1 MTKIK
6 LELEETDL
14 YNSLKS
20 IIKHSNSEEIARALT
35 SIIAPHEKLTSIFF
49 KTYFGGSAPPVLSE
63 GTMVTVNPNKLSYKT
78 NVEGMKRLGLLN
90 ISGHATAII
99 KEFRGFHESHNYYV
113 NFMNVDD
120 NDNKSY
126 EDTGFISYQDVITVI
141 EEL

>member
-1 MTKIK
+1 MTKIR

-14 YNSLKS
+14 FNAIKK
-20 IIKHSNSEEIARALT
+20 IIDHPNRVEIAKTLT
-35 SIIAPHEKLTSIFF
+35 TIIAPNERLSSIFF
-49 KTYFGGSAPPVLSE
+49 KTYFGGPAPQVLPE
-63 GTMVTVNPNKLSYKT
+63 GTMITVKPSVLSYRA
-78 NVEGMKRLGLLN
+78 NVDAMKRIGLLN

-120 NDNKSY
+120 NDKSY
-126 EDTGFISYQDVITVI
+126 EDTGFIGYQDVISII

>member
-1 MTKIK
+1 MTKIRV
-6 LELEETDL
+6 ELEETDL

-20 IIKHSNSEEIARALT
+20 IIKHSNSEEIAKALT
-35 SIIAPHEKLTSIFF
+35 SIIVPHEKLTSIFF
-49 KTYFGGSAPPVLSE
+49 KTYFGGSAPPVLPE
-63 GTMVTVNPNKLSYKT
+63 GTMVTVNANKLSYKT

>member
-1 MTKIK
+1 MTKIRV
-6 LELEETDL
+6 ELEETDL

-49 KTYFGGSAPPVLSE
+49 KTYFGGSAPPVLPE

-141 EEL
+141 EDL

>member
-1 MTKIK
+1 MTKIRV
-6 LELEETDL
+6 ELEETDL

-20 IIKHSNSEEIARALT
+20 IIKHSNSEEIAKALT
-35 SIIAPHEKLTSIFF
+35 SIIVPHEKLTSIFF
-49 KTYFGGSAPPVLSE
+49 KTYFGGSAPPVLPE

-113 NFMNVDD
+113 NFMNVND

-141 EEL
+141 EDL

>member
-99 KEFRGFHESHNYYV
+99 KLIKGGYLALYNKEVECFIPGSHAAANV
-113 NFMNVDD
+113 VHNFNDMLGKTLIKLMN
-120 NDNKSY
+120 
-126 EDTGFISYQDVITVI
+126 
-141 EEL
+141 

>member
-1 MTKIK
+1 MTKIRV
-6 LELEETDL
+6 ELEETDL

-20 IIKHSNSEEIARALT
+20 IIKHSNSEEIAKALT
-35 SIIAPHEKLTSIFF
+35 SIIVPHEKLTSIFF
-49 KTYFGGSAPPVLSE
+49 KTYFGGSAPPVLPE

>member
-1 MTKIK
+1 MTKIR

-14 YNSLKS
+14 FNAIKK
-20 IIKHSNSEEIARALT
+20 IIDHPNRVEIAKTLT
-35 SIIAPHEKLTSIFF
+35 TIIAPNERLSSIFF
-49 KTYFGGSAPPVLSE
+49 KTYFGGAAPQVLLE
-63 GTMVTVNPNKLSYKT
+63 GTMITVKPSVLSYRA
-78 NVEGMKRLGLLN
+78 NVDAMKKLGLLN

-120 NDNKSY
+120 NDKTY
-126 EDTGFISYQDVITVI
+126 EDTGFISYQDVISII

>member
-1 MTKIK
+1 MTKIRV
-6 LELEETDL
+6 ELEETDL

-20 IIKHSNSEEIARALT
+20 IIKHSNSEEIAKALT
-35 SIIAPHEKLTSIFF
+35 SIIVPHEKLTSIFF
-49 KTYFGGSAPPVLSE
+49 KTYFGGSAPPVLPE
-63 GTMVTVNPNKLSYKT
+63 GTMVTVNANKLSYKT

-141 EEL
+141 EDL

>member
-1 MTKIK
+1 MTKIR

-14 YNSLKS
+14 FNAIKK
-20 IIKHSNSEEIARALT
+20 IIDHPNRVEIAKTLT
-35 SIIAPHEKLTSIFF
+35 TIIAPNERLSSIFF
-49 KTYFGGSAPPVLSE
+49 KTYFGGAAPQVLSE
-63 GTMVTVNPNKLSYKT
+63 GTMITVKPSVLSYRA
-78 NVEGMKRLGLLN
+78 NVDAMKKLGLLN

-120 NDNKSY
+120 NDKTY
-126 EDTGFISYQDVITVI
+126 EDTGFIGYQDVISII

>member
-1 MTKIK
+1 MTKIRV
-6 LELEETDL
+6 ELEETDL

-35 SIIAPHEKLTSIFF
+35 SIIVPHEKLTSIFF
-49 KTYFGGSAPPVLSE
+49 KTYFGGSAPPVLPE